1 MIPIRH
7 WRLVLLILLALAAV
21 VPLGGRALDL
31 ALHGRTDL
39 EIGSRIAPGLPL
51 AADAPFQTD
60 VSGEPVPY
68 LDFLLHPFARYK
80 TLAVILSRNGQ
91 RWPV

>member
-1 MIPIRH
+1 
-7 WRLVLLILLALAAV
+7 V

-60 VSGEPVPY
+60 VSGDPVPY